1 MAEDSEKAKY
11 SFKCLEQK
19 CTTRECHIRPNIN
32 VTIGDLSR
40 WTTQGYI
47 GHIIVG
53 LRIVPPES
61 EKEPFVIETIR
72 KPLKDDPDGTACV
85 FFDEDANG
93 CTIRYSRPISC
104 RTFPLQHDGEKYF
117 LGNKNCP
124 GVGQGE
130 VSKEAL
136 KESRDLAEKDY
147 IERIETM
154 AALPAVYS
162 LVMAPMLR
170 QSAEAMERLSEE
182 DRKRME
188 DILSKAQDKAEENE

>member
-1 MAEDSEKAKY
+1 MAEDSEKVKY

-19 CTTRECHIRPNIN
+19 CDTHECHIRPHVN
-32 VTIGDLSR
+32 VTLGDLSR
-40 WTTQGYI
+40 WTAQGYI
-47 GHIIVG
+47 GHIIAG

-61 EKEPFVIETIR
+61 ENDPFVMATVR
-72 KPLKDDPDGTACV
+72 KPLKDETEGTACV
-85 FFDEDANG
+85 FFDEEANG

-104 RTFPLQHDGEKYF
+104 RTFPLDHDGEKYF
-117 LGNKNCP
+117 LSNKNCP

-136 KESRDLAEKDY
+136 KESRDLAEMEY
-147 IERIETM
+147 RERMETIS
-154 AALPAVYS
+154 ALPVVYS
-162 LVMAPMLR
+162 LVMAPMVR

-188 DILSKAQDKAEENE
+188 EILSKSHDKPKESE

>member
-1 MAEDSEKAKY
+1 MADDSEKSKY

-19 CTTRECHIRPNIN
+19 CTTRECHIRPHVN
-32 VTIGDLSR
+32 VTLGDLNR
-40 WTTQGYI
+40 WTVQGYI
-47 GHIIVG
+47 GHIIAG

-61 EKEPFVIETIR
+61 EKDPFIIEAVR
-72 KPLKDDPDGTACV
+72 KPLKDDPDGTSCV

-93 CTIRYSRPISC
+93 CTIRYARPISC
-104 RTFPLQHDGEKYF
+104 RTFPLEHDGEKYF
-117 LGNKNCP
+117 LSNKNCP

-130 VSKEAL
+130 VSKETL

-147 IERIETM
+147 IERMETA
-154 AALPAVYS
+154 AALPAIYS

-188 DILSKAQDKAEENE
+188 DILSKAQDEPKESE

>member
-1 MAEDSEKAKY
+1 MAEDSEKVKY

-19 CTTRECHIRPNIN
+19 CTTRECHIRPKVN
-32 VTIGDLSR
+32 VTLGDLSR

-47 GHIIVG
+47 GHIIAG
-53 LRIVPPES
+53 LRIVPPEC
-61 EKEPFVIETIR
+61 EKDSFFISTIR
-72 KPLKDDPDGTACV
+72 KPLKDNPDGTACV

-104 RTFPLQHDGEKYF
+104 RTFPLHYDGEKYF
-117 LGNKNCP
+117 LSNKNCP

-147 IERIETM
+147 IERMETI

-182 DRKRME
+182 DRKKME
-188 DILSKAQDKAEENE
+188 DILSKAQDESDESK